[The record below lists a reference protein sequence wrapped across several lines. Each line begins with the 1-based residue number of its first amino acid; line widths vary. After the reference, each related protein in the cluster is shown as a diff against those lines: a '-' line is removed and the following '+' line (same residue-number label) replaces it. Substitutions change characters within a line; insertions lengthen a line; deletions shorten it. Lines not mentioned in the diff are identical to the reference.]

1 MTILE
6 FIEKRPKSSYGK
18 HLRILDCST
27 HKNLGKW
34 YENDNP
40 YKIIKDIKVSEKYIW
55 IFI

>member
-40 YKIIKDIKVSEKYIW
+40 HKVIKDMKVSEKYIW